1 MLSMLLEV
9 KDLTVHYGGVEA
21 ALDVGIGVAEGSVV
35 ALIGANGAGK
45 STILRTISGL
55 VKPTSGEIRFRG
67 ERIDGLSPHEIARR
81 GIIHVPEGRRL
92 FPYMTVLANLKQG
105 AYLRK
110 DRKEINRDL
119 EKVFNRFPILRQR
132 RKQQTG
138 TLSGGEQQMV
148 AIARALMAKPVLLML
163 DEPSIGLAP
172 IVVKEIAAIIRQINR
187 GDNASILLV
196 EQNAYMALNLADNAY
211 VLEVHKVVL
220 EGRASDLLNNEYA
233 KKAYLGG

>member
-1 MLSMLLEV
+1 MIPMLLEV
-9 KDLTVHYGGVEA
+9 KDLTVHYDGVEA
-21 ALDVGIGVAEGSVV
+21 ALDVGIDVAEGSVV

-45 STILRTISGL
+45 STILRAVSGL
-55 VKPTSGEIRFRG
+55 VKPTSGEIRFRR

-119 EKVFNRFPILRQR
+119 DKVFNRFPILRQR
-132 RKQQTG
+132 RKQQAG

-172 IVVKEIAAIIRQINR
+172 IVVKEIAAIIGQINR

-220 EGRASDLLNNEYA
+220 EGSASDLLNNEYA

>member
-1 MLSMLLEV
+1 LISMLLEV
-9 KDLTVHYGGVEA
+9 KDLTVHYDGVEA

-220 EGRASDLLNNEYA
+220 EGSASDLLNNEYA

>member
-1 MLSMLLEV
+1 LISMLLEV
-9 KDLTVHYGGVEA
+9 KDLTVHYDGVEA